1 MKKVF
6 ETITDLL
13 FYFICFCIVGW
24 IYEVALFLI
33 EDHIFVNRGVLFGPW
48 LPVYGAGGLIIYFLF
63 NKLRNKPVKIGKLN
77 IRPLIIYIYIVVIS
91 TVVELLT
98 TYVIDFMKS
107 DWRKLWD
114 YSNMFLNFQG
124 RIALKT
130 SLKFG
135 LVGIIGVY
143 LVIPLIEKFLGVKKI
158 PTIIIKYAVIALF
171 IIDILIHVLF
181 TGSTYVGP

>member
-24 IYEVALFLI
+24 IYEVILFLI
-33 EDHIFVNRGVLFGPW
+33 DDHIFVNRGFFFGPW
-48 LPVYGAGGLIIYFLF
+48 LSVYGFGGLIIYFLF
-63 NKLRNKPVKIGKLN
+63 NKLKKKPIKIWKLN
-77 IRPLIIYIYIVVIS
+77 IRPVLIYIYIVLSS
-91 TVVELLT
+91 TLVELIA
-98 TYVIDFMKS
+98 TYVMDLMKI
-107 DWRKLWD
+107 DWRELWD
-114 YSNMFLNFQG
+114 YSGRILNFQG

-135 LVGIIGVY
+135 IVGIIGVY
-143 LVIPLIEKFLGVKKI
+143 LIIPLIEKFLGIKKI
-158 PTIIIKYAVIALF
+158 PTIIIKYVVIALF
-171 IIDILIHVLF
+171 IIDAIIHIF

>member
-24 IYEVALFLI
+24 IYEVILFLI
-33 EDHIFVNRGVLFGPW
+33 DDHIFVNRGFFFGPW
-48 LPVYGAGGLIIYFLF
+48 LPVYGFGGLIIYFLF
-63 NKLRNKPVKIGKLN
+63 NKLKKKPIKIWKLN
-77 IRPLIIYIYIVVIS
+77 IRPVLIYIYIVLSS
-91 TVVELLT
+91 TLVELIA
-98 TYVIDFMKS
+98 TYVMDLMKI
-107 DWRKLWD
+107 DWRELWD
-114 YSNMFLNFQG
+114 YSGRILNFQG

-135 LVGIIGVY
+135 IVGIIGVY
-143 LVIPLIEKFLGVKKI
+143 LIIPLIEKFLGIKKI
-158 PTIIIKYAVIALF
+158 PTIIIKYVVIALF
-171 IIDILIHVLF
+171 IIDAIIHIF

>member
-1 MKKVF
+1 MVV
-6 ETITDLL
+6 IASSR
-13 FYFICFCIVGW
+13 YSIYYRIINIICQ
-24 IYEVALFLI
+24 
-33 EDHIFVNRGVLFGPW
+33 
-48 LPVYGAGGLIIYFLF
+48 
-63 NKLRNKPVKIGKLN
+63 LR
-77 IRPLIIYIYIVVIS
+77 RCSIYIYIVLIS

-143 LVIPLIEKFLGVKKI
+143 LVIPLI
-158 PTIIIKYAVIALF
+158 
-171 IIDILIHVLF
+171 
-181 TGSTYVGP
+181 

>member
-24 IYEVALFLI
+24 IYEVVLFLI
-33 EDHIFVNRGVLFGPW
+33 DDHIFVNRGFFFGPW
-48 LPVYGAGGLIIYFLF
+48 LPVYGFGGLIIYFLF
-63 NKLRNKPVKIGKLN
+63 NKLKKKPIKIWKLN
-77 IRPLIIYIYIVVIS
+77 IRPVLIYIYIVLSS
-91 TVVELLT
+91 TLVELIA
-98 TYVIDFMKS
+98 TYVMDLMKI
-107 DWRKLWD
+107 DWRELWD
-114 YSNMFLNFQG
+114 YSGRILNFQG

-135 LVGIIGVY
+135 IVGIIGVY
-143 LVIPLIEKFLGVKKI
+143 LIIPLIEKFLGIKKI
-158 PTIIIKYAVIALF
+158 PTIIIKYVVIALF
-171 IIDILIHVLF
+171 IIDAIIHIF